1 MANIALDI
9 KANTQKALGEFKKL
23 SRELDN
29 KFLVQGLKLDVV
41 KSAFSQINREFQ
53 NAVGTQGL
61 KTAETTGQL
70 KRSLS
75 AALFDLGRFNTE
87 ASAKIASG
95 EIVSALQKLRAEGEI
110 TGETFREALNISAF
124 LDFDATGAELQNLL
138 SSTTNDIAQF
148 VQKSSDLFG
157 GNQGQL
163 LLKGITG
170 QLTTDQLSDLDFN
183 LGGNTNQ
190 ILGVF
195 RKYQGQL
202 RSLNAVTR
210 TEGITAA
217 VAELQALEIFD
228 NTLAEIRPIEFVFR
242 KIGGLFSETGV
253 FGALRVVGGVIENF
267 DGTAVNR
274 NLLQVT
280 GKLLRTIFD
289 TKEGIFAKL
298 NQALQKAFGNF
309 DVLEPI
315 LSGAE
320 FLTGI
325 FEKIGNF
332 FESPEFQV
340 FLNIFDGVVDSFKDI
355 FSGGGF
361 DFSVENING
370 LIDEIFNVIR
380 DLISKVVDFIR
391 GIDAGAIGSVLGNII
406 EEILKTLPS
415 LFTLIIS
422 ALGKAVQVA
431 FSNPTT
437 AIVAAIAGGL
447 GGVSI
452 LDRLLGGVGLR
463 GEAMRGLRGIAGGG
477 RGIRGIIPGQ
487 NEGLAQYDRVSGQR
501 LDGFQS
507 AVLDY
512 MRAIIRQLGVQ
523 DDPISSGENETR
535 RRRRRPQ
542 SSQRAPRTTPRNPVT
557 RFLRGGIG
565 NPGGFIN
572 RTLIGPRRIGPNAGQ
587 AISPELSARFARR
600 FGTRGVLTRGLPM
613 IANAGMGAVG
623 AALGALQLGSIF
635 AGAGRRD
642 AQIDADDRLS
652 PEEKELLKN
661 KNRESARQQA
671 GAAAIGMAGTALGGV
686 LGSFIGGPVGTFI
699 GAQIGGVFG
708 EAIANILGP
717 GVTEAVGGFVGDI
730 GNFFK
735 NLWDGAVGLGRG
747 FVEGFKNFFGPEGP
761 IQSIGRFLYEI
772 PGNIMSAIT
781 ENFEKAKE
789 ALVDLPGNIVNSV
802 LSIFGGNDNQAADID
817 RERNSR
823 RGSAFDNEDDIP
835 GRFLGGAGRG
845 MTLVGENGPE
855 LVNLGSGANVIPNS
869 SLMGGLFGNLQ
880 SQRASAPVTNIVT
893 INVNA
898 PGADEFAETLRDNV
912 IIELNNQFEQLSTG

>member
-124 LDFDATGAELQNLL
+124 LDFDATGVQLQQQL
-138 SSTTNDIAQF
+138 SSTTNRIAQF

-163 LLKGITG
+163 LLKGLTG
-170 QLTTDQLSDLDFN
+170 QLTIDQLSDLDFN

-190 ILGVF
+190 VLNAL
-195 RKYQGQL
+195 RKQAGLL
-202 RSLNAVTR
+202 RSQNLVTR
-210 TEGITAA
+210 TEGTLAA
-217 VAELQALEIFD
+217 LAELESLEIFD
-228 NTLAEIRPIEFVFR
+228 QKLSEIRPIESVFR
-242 KIGGLFSETGV
+242 KISGLFSDTGA

-267 DGTAVNR
+267 DGTTVNR

-289 TKEGIFAKL
+289 TKEGVFAKL
-298 NQALQKAFGNF
+298 NQALQEAFGDF

-320 FLTGI
+320 FLTEL
-325 FEKIGNF
+325 FEKLGNF
-332 FESPEFQV
+332 FKSSEFQS
-340 FLNIFDGVVDSFKDI
+340 FLDIFDPIVEGIKNIVDGGVP
-355 FSGGGF
+355 
-361 DFSVENING
+361 DFSAESIND
-370 LIDEIFNVIR
+370 IVSKIF
-380 DLISKVVDFIR
+380 DAIR
-391 GIDAGAIGSVLGNII
+391 GLFNNITKFILSLDASAIGSVIGNIVT
-406 EEILKTLPS
+406 EIIKTLPS
-415 LFTLIIS
+415 LFTLILS
-422 ALGKAVQVA
+422 GLGKALQVA
-431 FSNPTT
+431 TSNLPTLL
-437 AIVAAIAGGL
+437 AATL
-447 GGVSI
+447 GGASL
-452 LDRLLGGVGLR
+452 LDKLFGGVGLR
-463 GEAMRGLRGIAGGG
+463 TGALRGIQGLSGGK
-477 RGIRGIIPGQ
+477 
-487 NEGLAQYDRVSGQR
+487 GLGGLLSGATGSKGFDKVTGQR
-501 LDGFQS
+501 LDGFQIG
-507 AVLDY
+507 VLD
-512 MRAIIRQLGVQ
+512 RLQSIIRILQGGSGPFDPSNPLSP
-523 DDPISSGENETR
+523 DDIG
-535 RRRRRPQ
+535 RRRPA
-542 SSQRAPRTTPRNPVT
+542 QRYPNRPARNPGS
-557 RFLRGGIG
+557 RFVRNRLGPLMSPLLRGRQGAVSSAVAGRFAQRYGVGGILNRGIG
-565 NPGGFIN
+565 QAGRTAGRVLSGPIGKIGG
-572 RTLIGPRRIGPNAGQ
+572 
-587 AISPELSARFARR
+587 
-600 FGTRGVLTRGLPM
+600 GLL
-613 IANAGMGAVG
+613 GG
-623 AALGALQLGSIF
+623 ALGALQLGSIF
-635 AGAGRRD
+635 AAAGRRD
-642 AQIDADDRLS
+642 AQIEADDTLT
-652 PEEKELLKN
+652 KEQKEFFKKENQKN
-661 KNRESARQQA
+661 AKQQA
-671 GAAAIGMAGTALGGV
+671 GAAAIGMAGGALGGII
-686 LGSFIGGPVGTFI
+686 GSLFGPGGTFVGASI
-699 GAQIGGVFG
+699 GNMLGDT
-708 EAIANILGP
+708 IANILGP
-717 GVTEAVGGFVGDI
+717 GVTEAVGGFVADI
-730 GNFFK
+730 GSFFGG
-735 NLWDGAVGLGRG
+735 LWSGAVNLGKG

-761 IQSIGRFLYEI
+761 IASIGKFLYEI

-789 ALVDLPGNIVNSV
+789 ALIDLPGNIVNNV

-817 RERNSR
+817 RERNDR
-823 RGSAFDNEDDIP
+823 RGSAFDNEDDTP

-869 SLMGGLFGNLQ
+869 SLTGGLFGNLM

>member
-202 RSLNAVTR
+202 RSLDAVTR

-217 VAELQALEIFD
+217 IAELQALEIFD
-228 NTLAEIRPIEFVFR
+228 NTLAEIKPIEFVFR
-242 KIGGLFSETGV
+242 KISGLFSETGV

-320 FLTGI
+320 FLTEI

-370 LIDEIFNVIR
+370 LVDEIFNVIR
-380 DLISKVVDFIR
+380 DLISKFVDFIR
-391 GIDAGAIGSVLGNII
+391 GIDAGAISSVLGNII
-406 EEILKTLPS
+406 EEIVKTLPS

-422 ALGKAVQVA
+422 GLGKALQVA
-431 FSNPTT
+431 FSNPATG
-437 AIVAAIAGGL
+437 ILAAIAGGL
-447 GGVSI
+447 GGLSI
-452 LDRLLGGVGLR
+452 VDRLLGGVGLR
-463 GEAMRGLRGIAGGG
+463 GEAALGLRKLAGGG
-477 RGIRGIIPGQ
+477 QGIRGLIPGQ
-487 NEGLAQYDRVSGQR
+487 AMGVAQYDRVSGQR

-512 MRAIIRQLGVQ
+512 MRTIIRQLGVQ
-523 DDPISSGENETR
+523 DDPLSTGEEGTR
-535 RRRRRPQ
+535 RGRRRPQ
-542 SSQRAPRTTPRNPVT
+542 SSQRAPRTTPTNPVT

-572 RTLIGPRRIGPNAGQ
+572 RTLIGPRRLGPNAGQ
-587 AISPELSARFARR
+587 AISPELSARFAQRY
-600 FGTRGVLTRGLPM
+600 GTRGVLTRGLPR

-642 AQIDADDRLS
+642 AQIDADDTLT
-652 PEEKELLKN
+652 KEQKEFFKKENQKN
-661 KNRESARQQA
+661 ARQEA
-671 GAAAIGMAGTALGGV
+671 GSAAIGMAGTALGGV
-686 LGSFIGGPVGTFI
+686 IGSLVGGPAGTFI
-699 GAQIGGVFG
+699 GASIGGMFG
-708 EAIANILGP
+708 EALANVLGP
-717 GVTEAVGGFVGDI
+717 GVTEAVGGFVADI
-730 GNFFK
+730 GSFFGG
-735 NLWDGAVGLGRG
+735 LWSGAVNLGKG

-761 IQSIGRFLYEI
+761 IASIGKFLYEI

-789 ALVDLPGNIVNSV
+789 ALIDLPGNIVNNV

-817 RERNSR
+817 RERNDR
-823 RGSAFDNEDDIP
+823 RGSAFDNEDDTP

-869 SLMGGLFGNLQ
+869 SLTGGLFGNLM